1 MNIENIR
8 SAKKFDIGEKY
19 KFLDK
24 LFLRVLEK
32 HPEKM
37 PNIFSNMFSASSDT
51 IIKFLSN
58 RSNFLEDI
66 SIILKMPKFT
76 FIKALFK

>member
-1 MNIENIR
+1 
-8 SAKKFDIGEKY
+8 
-19 KFLDK
+19 
-24 LFLRVLEK
+24 
-32 HPEKM
+32 M
-37 PNIFSNMFSASSDT
+37 PNTFLNMFSSPSDT
-51 IIKFLSN
+51 VIKFLSN